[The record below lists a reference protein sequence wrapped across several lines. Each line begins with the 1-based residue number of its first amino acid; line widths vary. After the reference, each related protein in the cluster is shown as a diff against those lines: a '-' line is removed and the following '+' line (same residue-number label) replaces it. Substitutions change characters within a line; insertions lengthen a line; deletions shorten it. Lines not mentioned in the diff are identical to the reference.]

1 MILEMAI
8 LQVKPGMDND
18 FESSFREAS
27 KIIAVSSGY
36 YDPFPAVEHYVSIPL
51 PTGLPKELEAE

>member
-27 KIIAVSSGY
+27 KIIAAGSGY

-51 PTGLPKELEAE
+51 RTGLPKELEAE